1 MKAKA
6 TPAKIIPSDK
16 EWDDFRTA
24 VVKSVQWL
32 ELEDRVL
39 DFRSTKMTF
48 AMPERI
54 VVKARCTEGAHDFDV
69 CPNIAK
75 VLTRNVGRAMD
86 GWTQRFSFVTRGS
99 KVLCEV
105 ELTRGKMNL
114 RADLSI
120 SGVSPLEGWE
130 REMRRIML

>member
-1 MKAKA
+1 MNAKA
-6 TPAKIIPSDK
+6 APTKTLPSDK

-24 VVKSVQWL
+24 IVKSVQWL

-39 DFRSTKMTF
+39 DFQSTRMTF
-48 AMPERI
+48 TMSERI
-54 VVKARCTEGAHDFDV
+54 VVKARCAEGAHDFDV
-69 CPNIAK
+69 CPKIATI
-75 VLTRNVGRAMD
+75 LMRNVGRAMD
-86 GWTQRFSFVTRGS
+86 GWTHRFSFVARGS

-105 ELTRGKMNL
+105 ELTRGKTGL
-114 RADLSI
+114 RADLSV